1 MQEAENKK
9 TGDTPAAPVAK
20 EAPQELPLDTRLLS
34 ETVIELNISRKNVS
48 IYPPGHI
55 QITRSIDRAFEILQ
69 KLFEIRSEM
78 TLGVAK
84 DTLLVGQDYL
94 DQKNPVYRDFAL
106 SMNQQGIAAVT
117 FIRGLD
123 KEQLIR
129 FHRVIS
135 AKPEDIVTMGGI
147 EKVMQNADLPNIRVQ
162 AIDFGSLH
170 LTEETEIFK
179 PQAKTVERGG
189 GKHREQASRGAVGA
203 HAGEGIWQDFVSHLA
218 SGTLAGEGQSGVA
231 LKDAEQ
237 IDPSELAKLLNER
250 KLDPGAAVQS
260 YDRTISSYM
269 RGVEKKQLTSEQSAT
284 LAGLNNLLKDLNPEL
299 RKQFLSVAFNRVSD
313 NAQSAGAEE
322 VVGGFTDDLVI
333 EMLGNANAEGKQ
345 ISPTLAG
352 LVQRLSMAR
361 PHDAPVGQ
369 TLDLQGKG
377 AGGLVVPAM
386 QAEHL
391 QKLFDRE
398 AYEQYVSKDYEAL
411 LKNLSEEAGPAPEDF
426 PVEEYAKTLED
437 AHLDFQIG
445 RALLAFME
453 EKIDEE
459 DYKEFAAKLVTIVP
473 QFLETGNFELLW
485 DISETLRRHSTDKPV
500 KGIRESASEARK
512 IFLDADFRTK
522 ALIAFELWMRDKGPE
537 AAGLILTLGPETVP
551 GLMDIFS
558 KDEAVG
564 GRRVVFNLLCQFGDK
579 AVQEAHKRLRD
590 PRPYFIRNLLML
602 IRRVGT
608 PSSIQQVK
616 LLLRHKDPTVRM
628 EALSTLLKFKDPG
641 AIKLLREALHAEDPD
656 VASQAVVLAGQ
667 YRVREVVPDVLARI
681 KRVILFEAD
690 YTVNEE
696 IIRAMGELGDV
707 RAVPDLL
714 KLARSG
720 WTLYPQRQMKMKE
733 VLFESLG
740 RYPRE
745 AIADLLRSGEQ
756 LNNEAIRRA
765 CKKLMERK

>member
-1 MQEAENKK
+1 MQEAADKK
-9 TGDTPAAPVAK
+9 PDNTAAPAAK
-20 EAPQELPLDTRLLS
+20 DAPLELPIDTRLLS

-48 IYPPGHI
+48 IYPPGHV

-94 DQKNPVYRDFAL
+94 DQRNPVYRDFAL

-129 FHRVIS
+129 FHRIIS
-135 AKPEDIVTMGGI
+135 TKPEDIVTMGGI
-147 EKVMQNADLPNIRVQ
+147 EKVMHNAAIPNIRVQ

-170 LTEETEIFK
+170 LTEEAEIFK
-179 PQAKTVERGG
+179 PQPKTIERGS
-189 GKHREQASRGAVGA
+189 KSREKASLGAAGA
-203 HAGEGIWQDFVSHLA
+203 RAGAGIWQDFVSHLA
-218 SGTLAGEGQSGVA
+218 SGTIAGQGQSGVS
-231 LKDAEQ
+231 LKDAQQ
-237 IDPSELAKLLNER
+237 IDPSELARLLNER
-250 KLDPGAAVQS
+250 KLDPGAAIQS
-260 YDRTISSYM
+260 YDRIISSHM
-269 RGVEKKQLTSEQSAT
+269 RGAAEKQLTSEQSAT
-284 LAGLNNLLKDLNPEL
+284 LANLNNLLKELNPEL

-313 NAQSAGAEE
+313 NAQSPVAEE
-322 VVGGFTDDLVI
+322 VVGGFTDDMVI
-333 EMLGNANAEGKQ
+333 EMLGQANAEGKQ

-352 LVQRLSMAR
+352 LVQRLSMAK
-361 PHDAPVGQ
+361 PQAAPQDPGIRE
-369 TLDLQGKG
+369 KG
-377 AGGLVVPAM
+377 TGGIVLPTM
-386 QAEHL
+386 QPEHM

-411 LKNLSEEAGPAPEDF
+411 LKNLSEDVGPRPENF
-426 PVEEYAKTLED
+426 PIDEYAKTLED

-459 DYKEFAAKLVTIVP
+459 DYREFANKLITIVP

-485 DISETLRRHSTDKPV
+485 DISETLRRHGTDKPV
-500 KGIRESASEARK
+500 KGIRESAVEAGK
-512 IFLDADFRTK
+512 IFLDAEFRTK
-522 ALIAFELWMRDKGPE
+522 ALNAFELWMREKGPE
-537 AAGLILTLGPETVP
+537 AAGLILTLGPETIP
-551 GLMDIFS
+551 GLVDIFS

-579 AVQEAHKRLRD
+579 AVLEAQKRLRD
-590 PRPYFIRNLLML
+590 PRPYFVKNLLML

-608 PSSIQQVK
+608 PASTPHVK
-616 LLLRHKDPTVRM
+616 QLLRHKDQTVRM

-641 AIKLLREALHAEDPD
+641 AVKLLREALHAEDPD
-656 VASQAVVLAGQ
+656 VASQAVVMAGQ
-667 YRVREVVPDVLARI
+667 YRIQEVTTDVLSRI
-681 KRVILFEAD
+681 KRIILFEAD

-696 IIRAMGELGDV
+696 IIRALGEIGDV
-707 RAVPDLL
+707 RAVPDLT

-745 AIADLLRSGEQ
+745 VITDLITYGEQ
-756 LNNEAIRRA
+756 LNNDAIKRA
-765 CKKLMERK
+765 CKKLTERK

>member
-1 MQEAENKK
+1 MQEPADKK
-9 TGDTPAAPVAK
+9 TGDTAAPLAK
-20 EAPQELPLDTRLLS
+20 DSPQEVPIDTRLLS

-84 DTLLVGQDYL
+84 DTLLVGSDYL
-94 DQKNPVYRDFAL
+94 DQRNPVYRDFAL

-117 FIRGLD
+117 FVRGLD

-129 FHRVIS
+129 FHRIITT
-135 AKPEDIVTMGGI
+135 KPEDIVTMGGI
-147 EKVMQNADLPNIRVQ
+147 EKVMQNAAVPNIRVQ

-170 LTEETEIFK
+170 LTEEAEIFK
-179 PQAKTVERGG
+179 PQAKTIERGG
-189 GKHREQASRGAVGA
+189 KSREKAAPGTAGARAGA
-203 HAGEGIWQDFVSHLA
+203 DIWQDFVSHLA
-218 SGTLAGEGQSGVA
+218 SGTIAGQGENGVS

-237 IDPSELAKLLNER
+237 IDPAELAKLLNER
-250 KLDPGAAVQS
+250 KLDPGAALQS
-260 YDRTISSYM
+260 YDRIISSHM
-269 RGVEKKQLTSEQSAT
+269 RGAAEKQLTSEQSVT
-284 LAGLNNLLKDLNPEL
+284 LASLNNLLKELNPEL

-313 NAQSAGAEE
+313 NAQSPVAEE
-322 VVGGFTDDLVI
+322 VVGGFTDDMVI

-352 LVQRLSMAR
+352 LVQRLSMAK
-361 PHDAPVGQ
+361 PQATPMSHASDVPA
-369 TLDLQGKG
+369 KG
-377 AGGLVVPAM
+377 AGGLAVPAM
-386 QAEHL
+386 QAEHM

-411 LKNLSEEAGPAPEDF
+411 LKNLSEDVGSKPENF
-426 PVEEYAKTLED
+426 RIEEYVKTLED

-453 EKIDEE
+453 ERLDEE
-459 DYKEFAAKLVTIVP
+459 DYREFANKLITIVP

-485 DISETLRRHSTDKPV
+485 DIAETLRRHSTDKPV
-500 KGIRESASEARK
+500 KGIRESATEARK

-522 ALIAFELWMRDKGPE
+522 ALSAFELWMRDKGPE
-537 AAGLILTLGPETVP
+537 AAGLILTLGPETIP
-551 GLMDIFS
+551 GLVDIFS

-579 AVQEAHKRLRD
+579 AVLEAQKRLRD
-590 PRPYFIRNLLML
+590 HRPYFVRNLLML

-608 PSSIQQVK
+608 PSSIPSIKQ
-616 LLLRHKDPTVRM
+616 LLRHKDPAVRM

-641 AIKLLREALHAEDPD
+641 AVKLLREAIHAQDPD
-656 VASQAVVLAGQ
+656 VASQAVVLSGQ
-667 YRVREVVPDVLARI
+667 YRVQEVTTDILARV

-696 IIRAMGELGDV
+696 IIRALGEIGDV
-707 RAVPDLL
+707 RAIPDLA

-720 WTLYPQRQMKMKE
+720 WTLYSQRQMKMKE

-740 RYPRE
+740 RYPKD
-745 AIADLLRSGEQ
+745 AIADLVKLGEQ
-756 LNNEAIRRA
+756 MNNDAIKRA
-765 CKKLMERK
+765 CKKLIERK

>member
-1 MQEAENKK
+1 MQEAADKK
-9 TGDTPAAPVAK
+9 TGDTPASIAK
-20 EAPQELPLDTRLLS
+20 DAPQEVPIDTRLLS

-94 DQKNPVYRDFAL
+94 DQRNPVYRDFAL

-129 FHRVIS
+129 FHRIITT
-135 AKPEDIVTMGGI
+135 KPEDIVAMGGI
-147 EKVMQNADLPNIRVQ
+147 EKVMHNAAMPNIRVQ

-170 LTEETEIFK
+170 LTEEEEIFK

-189 GKHREQASRGAVGA
+189 KSREKAVLGAAGA
-203 HAGEGIWQDFVSHLA
+203 RADAGIWQDFVSHLA
-218 SGTLAGEGQSGVA
+218 SGTIAGQGQSGVS

-250 KLDPGAAVQS
+250 KLDPGAAIQS

-269 RGVEKKQLTSEQSAT
+269 RGAAEKELTSEQSVT
-284 LAGLNNLLKDLNPEL
+284 LASLNNLLKDLNPEL

-313 NAQSAGAEE
+313 NAQSPVAEE
-322 VVGGFTDDLVI
+322 VVGGFTDDMVI
-333 EMLGNANAEGKQ
+333 EMLGQANAEGKQ

-352 LVQRLSMAR
+352 LVHRLSMAK
-361 PHDAPVGQ
+361 PHAASTSPAVGVQ
-369 TLDLQGKG
+369 EKG
-377 AGGLVVPAM
+377 AAGLVVPAM
-386 QAEHL
+386 QAEHM

-411 LKNLSEEAGPAPEDF
+411 LKNLSEEVGSKPENF
-426 PVEEYAKTLED
+426 PIDEYAKTLED

-453 EKIDEE
+453 EKLDEE
-459 DYKEFAAKLVTIVP
+459 DYREFAAKLITIVP

-485 DISETLRRHSTDKPV
+485 DISETLRRHGIDKPV
-500 KGIRESASEARK
+500 KGIRESATEARK

-522 ALIAFELWMRDKGPE
+522 ALNAFELWMRDKGPE
-537 AAGLILTLGPETVP
+537 AAGLILTLGPETIP
-551 GLMDIFS
+551 GLVDIFS

-579 AVQEAHKRLRD
+579 ALLEAHTRLRD
-590 PRPYFIRNLLML
+590 PRPYFVRNLLML

-608 PSSIQQVK
+608 PSSIPQVK
-616 LLLRHKDPTVRM
+616 QLLRSKDQAVRM

-641 AIKLLREALHAEDPD
+641 AIKLLREAIRSEDPD
-656 VASQAVVLAGQ
+656 VASQAVILSGQ
-667 YRVREVVPDVLARI
+667 YRVVEVTTDILARI

-696 IIRAMGELGDV
+696 IIRALGEIGDV
-707 RAVPDLL
+707 RAIPDLL

-733 VLFESLG
+733 VLFDSLG
-740 RYPRE
+740 RYPKE
-745 AIADLLRSGEQ
+745 ALADLVRFGEQ
-756 LNNEAIRRA
+756 LNSETIRRA

>member
-1 MQEAENKK
+1 MHEASDKK
-9 TGDTPAAPVAK
+9 TGDTPAPIAKDAPK
-20 EAPQELPLDTRLLS
+20 EVPIDTRLLS

-94 DQKNPVYRDFAL
+94 DQRNPVYRDFAL

-129 FHRVIS
+129 FHRIITTK
-135 AKPEDIVTMGGI
+135 AEDIVTKGGI
-147 EKVMQNADLPNIRVQ
+147 EKVMHNAAIPNIRVQ

-170 LTEETEIFK
+170 LTEEEEIFK
-179 PQAKTVERGG
+179 PQAKTVERGS
-189 GKHREQASRGAVGA
+189 KSREKAVLGAAGA
-203 HAGEGIWQDFVSHLA
+203 RAGAGIWQDFVSHLA
-218 SGTLAGEGQSGVA
+218 SGTIAGQGQNGVS

-237 IDPSELAKLLNER
+237 IEPSELAKLLNER
-250 KLDPGAAVQS
+250 KLDLGAAIQS
-260 YDRTISSYM
+260 YDRIISSHM
-269 RGVEKKQLTSEQSAT
+269 RGAAEKQLTSEQSAT
-284 LAGLNNLLKDLNPEL
+284 LAGLNNLLKELNPEL

-313 NAQSAGAEE
+313 NARSPVAEE
-322 VVGGFTDDLVI
+322 VVGGFTDDMVI
-333 EMLGNANAEGKQ
+333 EMLGQANAEGKQ

-361 PHDAPVGQ
+361 PDAGVQ
-369 TLDLQGKG
+369 EKG
-377 AGGLVVPAM
+377 TGGLVVPAM
-386 QAEHL
+386 QAEHM

-398 AYEQYVSKDYEAL
+398 AYEQYVPKDYDAL
-411 LKNLSEEAGPAPEDF
+411 LKNLSEDVGYKLEGF
-426 PVEEYAKTLED
+426 PIDEYAKTLED

-453 EKIDEE
+453 EKLDEE
-459 DYKEFAAKLVTIVP
+459 DYREFAGKLITIVP

-485 DISETLRRHSTDKPV
+485 DISETLRRHGTDKPV

-512 IFLDADFRTK
+512 IFMDADFRTK
-522 ALIAFELWMRDKGPE
+522 ALNAFELWMRDKGPE
-537 AAGLILTLGPETVP
+537 AAGLILSLGPETIP
-551 GLMDIFS
+551 GLVDIFS
-558 KDEAVG
+558 RDEAVG
-564 GRRVVFNLLCQFGDK
+564 GRRIVFNLLCQFGDK
-579 AVQEAHKRLRD
+579 AVLAAHTRLRD
-590 PRPYFIRNLLML
+590 TRPYFVRNLLML

-608 PSSIQQVK
+608 ASSIPHVK
-616 LLLRHKDPTVRM
+616 QLLRHKDQTVRM

-641 AIKLLREALHAEDPD
+641 AIKLLREAIRAEDPD
-656 VASQAVVLAGQ
+656 VASQAVVLSGQ
-667 YRVREVVPDVLARI
+667 YRVQKVTTDILARI

-696 IIRAMGELGDV
+696 IIRALGEIGDV
-707 RAVPDLL
+707 RAIPDLI

-720 WTLYPQRQMKMKE
+720 WALYPQRLLKMKE

-745 AIADLLRSGEQ
+745 AIADLIRAGEQ
-756 LNNEAIRRA
+756 MNNDTIRRA

>member
-1 MQEAENKK
+1 MQEPADKK
-9 TGDTPAAPVAK
+9 NSDAPPSPAK
-20 EAPQELPLDTRLLS
+20 EAPTELPLDTRLLS
-34 ETVIELNISRKNVS
+34 ETVIELNISRKNVG

-69 KLFEIRSEM
+69 KLFEIRTEM

-94 DQKNPVYRDFAL
+94 DQRNPVYRDFAL

-117 FIRGLD
+117 FVRGLD

-129 FHRVIS
+129 FHRIITT
-135 AKPEDIVTMGGI
+135 KPEDIVAMGGI
-147 EKVMQNADLPNIRVQ
+147 EKVMRNAAIPNIRVQ

-170 LTEETEIFK
+170 LTEEEEIFK
-179 PQAKTVERGG
+179 PRAKTIERGS
-189 GKHREQASRGAVGA
+189 KTREKAGLGTAGA
-203 HAGEGIWQDFVSHLA
+203 HGGAGIWQDFVSHLA
-218 SGTLAGEGQSGVA
+218 SGTIAGQGQSGVS

-250 KLDPGAAVQS
+250 KLDPSAAIQS
-260 YDRTISSYM
+260 YDRIISSHM
-269 RGVEKKQLTSEQSAT
+269 RGTAQKELTSEQSVT
-284 LAGLNNLLKDLNPEL
+284 LGSLNNLLKELNPEL

-313 NAQSAGAEE
+313 NAQSPVAQE
-322 VVGGFTDDLVI
+322 VVGGFTDDMVI
-333 EMLGNANAEGKQ
+333 EMLGQANAEGKQ

-352 LVQRLSMAR
+352 LVQRLSLAK
-361 PHDAPVGQ
+361 PQTAPADAASGFQ
-369 TLDLQGKG
+369 EKAT
-377 AGGLVVPAM
+377 GGLVVPAM
-386 QAEHL
+386 QAEHM

-398 AYEQYVSKDYEAL
+398 AYEQYVSKDYDAL
-411 LKNLSEEAGPAPEDF
+411 LKNLSGDAGAKLEGF
-426 PVEEYAKTLED
+426 PVDEYAKTLED

-453 EKIDEE
+453 EKLDEE
-459 DYKEFAAKLVTIVP
+459 DYREFANKLIAIVP

-485 DISETLRRHSTDKPV
+485 DISETLRRHGTDKPN
-500 KGIRESASEARK
+500 KCIRECAAEARK
-512 IFLDADFRTK
+512 IFLDADFRAK
-522 ALIAFELWMRDKGPE
+522 ALSAFELWMNDKGPE
-537 AAGLILTLGPETVP
+537 AAGLILSLGPETIP
-551 GLMDIFS
+551 GLVDLFS

-564 GRRVVFNLLCQFGDK
+564 GRRIVFNLLCQFGDK
-579 AVQEAHKRLRD
+579 AVLEAHTRLRD
-590 PRPYFIRNLLML
+590 ARPYFVRNLLLL

-608 PSSIQQVK
+608 PSSIPQVK
-616 LLLRHKDPTVRM
+616 QLLRHKDPTVRM
-628 EALSTLLKFKDPG
+628 EALSTLLKFKDAG
-641 AIKLLREALHAEDPD
+641 ATKLLREALRAEDPD
-656 VASQAVVLAGQ
+656 VASQAVGLAGQ
-667 YRVREVVPDVLARI
+667 YRVQEVTTDILARI

-696 IIRAMGELGDV
+696 IIRALGEIGDV
-707 RAVPDLL
+707 RAVPDLA

-720 WTLYPQRQMKMKE
+720 WTLYPQRQMRMKE

-745 AIADLLRSGEQ
+745 AIADLIRIGEQ
-756 LNNEAIRRA
+756 LNNDTIKRA

>member
-1 MQEAENKK
+1 MQEEADKK
-9 TGDTPAAPVAK
+9 KGDTPDSVVKDAPHEV
-20 EAPQELPLDTRLLS
+20 PIDTRLLS

-94 DQKNPVYRDFAL
+94 DQRNPVYRDFAL

-117 FIRGLD
+117 FVRGLD

-129 FHRVIS
+129 FHRIITT
-135 AKPEDIVTMGGI
+135 KPEDIVTMGGI
-147 EKVMQNADLPNIRVQ
+147 EKVMQNAAMQNIRVQ

-170 LTEETEIFK
+170 LTEEKEIFK

-189 GKHREQASRGAVGA
+189 KSRENAALGAAGA
-203 HAGEGIWQDFVSHLA
+203 RAGAGIWQDFVSHLA
-218 SGTLAGEGQSGVA
+218 SGTIAGQGQSGVS

-237 IDPSELAKLLNER
+237 IDPAELAKLLNER
-250 KLDPGAAVQS
+250 KLDPGAAIQS

-269 RGVEKKQLTSEQSAT
+269 RGAAEKELTSEQSVT
-284 LAGLNNLLKDLNPEL
+284 LASLNNLLKELNPEL

-313 NAQSAGAEE
+313 NAQSSVVEE
-322 VVGGFTDDLVI
+322 VVGGFTDDMVI
-333 EMLGNANAEGKQ
+333 EMLGQANAEGKQ

-352 LVQRLSMAR
+352 LVQRLSSAK
-361 PHDAPVGQ
+361 PHAAPASQ
-369 TLDLQGKG
+369 TAGVQEKKS
-377 AGGLVVPAM
+377 GGLVAPAM
-386 QAEHL
+386 QAEHMH
-391 QKLFDRE
+391 KLFDRE
-398 AYEQYVSKDYEAL
+398 AYEQYVSKDYDAL
-411 LKNLSEEAGPAPEDF
+411 LKNLSEGVGPKPESFLID
-426 PVEEYAKTLED
+426 EYVKTLED

-453 EKIDEE
+453 EKLDEE
-459 DYKEFAAKLVTIVP
+459 DYREFASKLITIVP

-485 DISETLRRHSTDKPV
+485 DISETLRRHGTDKPV
-500 KGIRESASEARK
+500 KGIRESATEARK

-522 ALIAFELWMRDKGPE
+522 ALNAFELWMRDKGPE
-537 AAGLILTLGPETVP
+537 AAGLILTLGPETIP

-579 AVQEAHKRLRD
+579 AVLEAHKRLRD
-590 PRPYFIRNLLML
+590 PRPYFVRNLLML
-602 IRRVGT
+602 IRRAGT
-608 PSSIQQVK
+608 PSSLPYVK
-616 LLLRHKDPTVRM
+616 QLLRHKDPEVRM

-641 AIKLLREALHAEDPD
+641 AIKLLREAIHAQDPD
-656 VASQAVVLAGQ
+656 VASQAVVLSGQ
-667 YRVREVVPDVLARI
+667 YRVQEVTTDVLARI

-696 IIRAMGELGDV
+696 IIRALGEIGDV
-707 RAVPDLL
+707 RAIPDLI
-714 KLARSG
+714 KLAHSG

-745 AIADLLRSGEQ
+745 AIAELIKTGEQ
-756 LNNEAIRRA
+756 LNNETIRRA